1 MAPVNRSDAAITAA
15 PLSVPGTIRSMGRGP
30 VKLMRMITEILD
42 EEDDLTITEITA
54 RVQDRIGYGQS
65 FDTLR
70 RSVFRAVMKL
80 HDRDLVLACSEE
92 LPTNDLGGYTYGYRV
107 ARLTYQREGRP

>member
-1 MAPVNRSDAAITAA
+1 
-15 PLSVPGTIRSMGRGP
+15 
-30 VKLMRMITEILD
+30 MRMITEILD

-70 RSVFRAVMKL
+70 RSVFRAVMRL
-80 HDRDLVLACSEE
+80 HERDLVFAYQDE

-107 ARLTYQREGRP
+107 ARMTYQREGRPRPQGKPLSEMIADAQRKLDAEGE